1 MSEHKFNNEY
11 DVILW
16 TIFLLLDRFEKEDQL
31 FTAQCIWWLASM
43 IQFMEILI
51 YYRHYQI
58 FPSDY
63 VINCVV
69 TPLSGSQGNKIPEGD
84 IPESSLER
92 KLILNPLKEVD
103 SESPEGSYTEHPS
116 RMKYLQKESS
126 ESPINKTRSGKVFK
140 PHKLEQKELKKR
152 YPGWSNKQ
160 LQMIP
165 DSLWKHGLIIQ
176 LGIIGWVELTS
187 TVESE

>member
-63 VINCVV
+63 VINYVV
-69 TPLSGSQGNKIPEGD
+69 TPLSGSRGNKIPEGD
-84 IPESSLER
+84 IPESSLEEEVNPESPKGSWFWISWR
-92 KLILNPLKEVD
+92 KLYWAPFEDEV
-103 SESPEGSYTEHPS
+103 SAKGIEWESN
-116 RMKYLQKESS
+116 Q
-126 ESPINKTRSGKVFK
+126 
-140 PHKLEQKELKKR
+140 
-152 YPGWSNKQ
+152 
-160 LQMIP
+160 
-165 DSLWKHGLIIQ
+165 
-176 LGIIGWVELTS
+176 
-187 TVESE
+187 